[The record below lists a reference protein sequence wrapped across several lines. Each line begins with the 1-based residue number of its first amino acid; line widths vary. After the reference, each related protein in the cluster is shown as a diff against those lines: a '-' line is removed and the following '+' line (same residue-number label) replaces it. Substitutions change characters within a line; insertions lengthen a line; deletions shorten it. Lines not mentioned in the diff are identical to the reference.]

1 MQSQETIFAPAPAK
15 EHAMFQK
22 ILVAYN
28 ELPESRSA
36 LHACVRLAPGPDA
49 EIHLLGVINVGTYL
63 MAGEH
68 VCEALLAAEK
78 YKIDNELAS
87 SHAILA
93 NAGLKVIDHLQ
104 AGEPVNV
111 ITDLVEKLGIELVIV
126 GHSRQK
132 PLAMRWWRGSADA
145 VLVEKIRCNILVA
158 AD

>member
-1 MQSQETIFAPAPAK
+1 
-15 EHAMFQK
+15 MFKK

-28 ELPESRSA
+28 ELPESRAA
-36 LHACVRLAPGPDA
+36 LKACIELAPGATA
-49 EIHLLGVINVGTYL
+49 EVHLLGVINVGTYL

-78 YKIDNELAS
+78 HKIDDELAS
-87 SHAILA
+87 SHAMLA
-93 NAGLKVIDHLQ
+93 GAGLKVTDHLQ

-126 GHSRQK
+126 GHSRKK

-145 VLVEKIRCNILVA
+145 TLVERIRCNILVA

>member
-1 MQSQETIFAPAPAK
+1 
-15 EHAMFQK
+15 MFQK

-28 ELPESRSA
+28 EMPESRSA
-36 LHACVRLAPGPDA
+36 LQACIQLAPGPSA

-68 VCEALLAAEK
+68 VCEAVLAAEK

-87 SHAILA
+87 SHALLTD
-93 NAGLKVIDHLQ
+93 AGLHVTDHLQ

-111 ITDLVEKLGIELVIV
+111 ISELVEKLGIELVIV
-126 GHSRQK
+126 GHSRKK

-145 VLVEKIRCNILVA
+145 TLVEKIRCNVLVA